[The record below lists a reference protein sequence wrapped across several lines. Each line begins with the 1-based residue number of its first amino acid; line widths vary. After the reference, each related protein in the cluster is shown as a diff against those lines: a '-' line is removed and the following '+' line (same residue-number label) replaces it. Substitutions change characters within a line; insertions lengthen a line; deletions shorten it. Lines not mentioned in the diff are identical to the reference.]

1 MQLIKQVYIIYF
13 IPYLYSKIAI
23 VMITKQTVL
32 GTDNVDL
39 AKGMT
44 LSEEY
49 L

>member
-13 IPYLYSKIAI
+13 TPYLYSKITI
-23 VMITKQTVL
+23 VMIIKQTVL

-39 AKGMT
+39 AKETT
-44 LSEEY
+44 LLEEY